1 MFDGGDGRGMV
12 FRTVSPRS
20 RNETGDSFTQPSEF
34 QMSLQQVHQLTA
46 SGGQRLKSL
55 RQPRRCCGSRRRE
68 ARKSMLRMLGH
79 GVEGEMGMP
88 SQQLAQMLPI
98 SEQ

>member
-1 MFDGGDGRGMV
+1 
-12 FRTVSPRS
+12 
-20 RNETGDSFTQPSEF
+20 
-34 QMSLQQVHQLTA
+34 
-46 SGGQRLKSL
+46 
-55 RQPRRCCGSRRRE
+55 
-68 ARKSMLRMLGH
+68 MLRMLGH